1 MGLQIGHWRAGGLPT
16 IGRMT
21 PRFLAPVCAALL
33 LAACGGPQVRMVG
46 NGDGPPAYELRGS
59 NLAELKTQAARLCAN
74 GYAVLRA
81 SQNFS
86 PLEDPDSAA
95 QQWLQ
100 QAGDWV
106 SGMPGNQ
113 AQATVVC
120 RG

>member
-1 MGLQIGHWRAGGLPT
+1 MGPQIGPCRAGNLPT
-16 IGRMT
+16 IGRMK
-21 PRFLAPVCAALL
+21 PKHLALVCAALL
-33 LAACGGPQVRMVG
+33 LAACGGPQVRTVG

-59 NLAELKTQAARLCAN
+59 SLAELKTQAARLCAN

-81 SQNFS
+81 SQSFGGVD
-86 PLEDPDSAA
+86 DPDNSA